1 MNDPLAAAALVLFR
15 VQEEGFREVLAGLPD
30 EALNWRPGPDTNS
43 IAVLVEHAWG
53 SAAAWTARS
62 VGLEIPRDRAAE
74 FRAQRDG
81 PELREVVARGLARV
95 EALLASARPGQVWRG
110 RRAGRVPL
118 PRLVPAACRRAHERA
133 SGPGA
138 AHPPAVAAAL
148 GVTRARGPGDRWGPP
163 PSSCGDGP
171 KSRR

>member
-95 EALLASARPGQVWRG
+95 EALLASADPARYGEAGEPAESHSRAWCLLHAVEHTSEHLGQ
-110 RRAGRVPL
+110 AQL
-118 PRLVPAACRRAHERA
+118 
-133 SGPGA
+133 
-138 AHPPAVAAAL
+138 
-148 GVTRARGPGDRWGPP
+148 TRQLWQQRWA
-163 PSSCGDGP
+163 
-171 KSRR
+171 